1 MAMPCNADPQKH
13 LLREAWHPD
22 FAEDY
27 VHQGDLMKEPL
38 RLIYSK
44 VNCCALM
51 TGLDVMNK

>member
-1 MAMPCNADPQKH
+1 MPCNTNPQKH